1 MTTLESVVKPL
12 EDVYLILQSRTAIKS
27 GAFYTWNFNTP
38 IEINENAYA
47 KIVARAFESYSI
59 EANGAMPYMIRLL
72 PTSNSIRHPRNA
84 STSAVNEGCLLEIA
98 YDHRPADGAIE
109 VKLPSQQ
116 AITEI
121 TIQITKTLE
130 GSDAVSSMPA
140 FIIVLRVAEREPK
153 YLKYG
158 ALNNITQRSRL

>member
-1 MTTLESVVKPL
+1 MTTVESVVKPL
-12 EDVYLILQSRTAIKS
+12 EDVYLVLQSRTAIKS

-47 KIVARAFESYSI
+47 KVVARAFESYTI
-59 EANGAMPYMIRLL
+59 EANSALPYMIRLV
-72 PTSNSIRHPRNA
+72 PTSNSIRHPRNP
-84 STSAVNEGCLLEIA
+84 TTTAVLEGTLVDIA
-98 YDHRPADGAIE
+98 YQFRDASQAIE

-121 TIQITKTLE
+121 TLQITKTLE
-130 GSDAVSSMPA
+130 GSDAVSSMPD
-140 FIIVLRVAEREPK
+140 FIVVLRVAEREPK

-158 ALNNITQRSRL
+158 TLNNITQRSRL